1 MASYSSPEFTNQRPS
16 GVKLLPLLPEPQSL
30 FADGDFKEN
39 VGPKLPSPGVSTS
52 PVKSNTE
59 NGERPRASNG
69 FITSGE
75 ESLQNAPSRQQD
87 RSYDNNDS
95 RMLKTQELSHR
106 PSYTTQD
113 SEHLQP
119 HMAVISSTDDAGL
132 RSYSNGSSIN
142 QASMRYEEPME
153 NEEDPEPA
161 PVPQLQYHHQAALSE
176 VSNSQNHGHHAQN
189 SHSRSNDLVSA
200 GQSIDR
206 HLTPTSQNARRI
218 AQAQRPVSTYSDSG
232 NRRSPSWG
240 RAASAQSG
248 RSNEGNLRPLSMLD
262 LNNVQYP
269 QMAPPPIS
277 LNNSELR
284 GIVGSHA
291 SLLSTQKTLEMYRQN
306 IKKVNDLETQYAFA
320 VFLVT
325 ASAEAAEQEQ
335 EQGTPKRK
343 PSPKSSNKSSQDP
356 HTEKTM
362 PSAQELLDEAKQIL
376 QKLSDRSYPFA
387 QYYLA
392 DGYASGLFSKNKEQD
407 NATAFPLFVA
417 ASKHGHAEAGYR
429 AALCYEFGWGCR
441 KDPAKAVQFLRHAAS
456 KNHPGAMTRLG
467 RACLSGDLGENKYRE
482 GVKWL
487 KRATESA
494 DIQYNAAP
502 FYLGQL
508 YERGCGDDI
517 FLDEAYTA
525 QLYTQAADLGHA
537 EAAFKLGEAYEHGRL
552 LCPRDPALS
561 VHFYNCAAQ
570 KGHPEAMMALCAWY
584 MIGAPPV
591 LEKDENEAYE
601 WAREAAL
608 KGMSREEL
616 RYDNH

>member
-1 MASYSSPEFTNQRPS
+1 MATHSSPESIRRRPV
-16 GVKLLPLLPEPQSL
+16 GENELPRLPESQSP
-30 FADGDFKEN
+30 FTDGDFKEN
-39 VGPKLPSPGVSTS
+39 VGPTPGTGEWSRTSHRLP
-52 PVKSNTE
+52 
-59 NGERPRASNG
+59 
-69 FITSGE
+69 TSGE
-75 ESLQNAPSRQQD
+75 ERLQNVPSRQQD
-87 RSYDNNDS
+87 RSYEHNDS
-95 RMLKTQELSHR
+95 RMLKTRELSHR

-113 SEHLQP
+113 SEHEQP
-119 HMAVISSTDDAGL
+119 HMAVISSTDNA
-132 RSYSNGSSIN
+132 SYSNGSSIN
-142 QASMRYEEPME
+142 QASMGYEEPIE
-153 NEEDPEPA
+153 DEEYPEPA

-176 VSNSQNHGHHAQN
+176 VSNSQNRGHNAQN
-189 SHSRSNDLVSA
+189 SNSRSNDMVGA

-206 HLTPTSQNARRI
+206 HLTPTSQTRRI
-218 AQAQRPVSTYSDSG
+218 PQAQRPASTYSDSG

-248 RSNEGNLRPLSMLD
+248 RSNDGNVRPLSVLD
-262 LNNVQYP
+262 LNSTQYP
-269 QMAPPPIS
+269 QMAPAPIS
-277 LNNSELR
+277 LDNSGLR

-325 ASAEAAEQEQ
+325 ASSEAAEQ

-343 PSPKSSNKSSQDP
+343 HSPKSSNRDSQNP
-356 HTEKTM
+356 HSEKIM

-376 QKLSDRSYPFA
+376 QKLADRSYPFA

-392 DGYASGLFSKNKEQD
+392 DGYASGLFSKTKEQD
-407 NATAFPLFVA
+407 NATAFPLFVS

-494 DIQYNAAP
+494 DVQYNAAP
-502 FYLGQL
+502 FFLGQL

-570 KGHPEAMMALCAWY
+570 RGHPEAMMALCAWY

-608 KGMSREEL
+608 KGRSLKKNFIMTIT
-616 RYDNH
+616 DHM